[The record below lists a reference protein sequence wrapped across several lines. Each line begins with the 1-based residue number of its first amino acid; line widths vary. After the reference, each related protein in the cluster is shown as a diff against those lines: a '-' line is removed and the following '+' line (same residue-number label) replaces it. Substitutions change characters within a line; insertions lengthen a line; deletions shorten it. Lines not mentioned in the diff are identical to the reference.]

1 MAMPAPPARLTVRS
15 RKCPRSSAGCPF
27 TTSRWGQRAAIVFAG
42 PFINYLFAILV
53 LATLFATAG
62 QQYTPPVLGGV
73 VPGGAAAQGGLKA
86 GDRIVSF
93 NGTKIDRFEEV
104 LQIAALR
111 PGETMPIVVLRGGR
125 KIAFKVKPKPRFLN
139 RSQTEGQGIGDLGVT
154 YMIQPI
160 IGKVLAGTAAAKARL
175 LAGDRFIRVNGKPV
189 KTFEEVR
196 QQVLPSPGKPLR
208 VEVRRGKTVIS
219 VTITPEAHQIKDK
232 SGKVVRTVGLL
243 GVRAKSRPKRTYG
256 PLTAILKAVEETYT
270 LTVTTGVAIGQMIS
284 GTRSTRD
291 LGGPLR
297 IAEMSGDMAQI
308 GLYAFVW
315 FLGALSLHLCL
326 INLLPVP
333 LLDGG
338 HLLFYG
344 IEAVRGKPLGDRAQE
359 FGFRIGLALVLT
371 LMIFAT
377 WNDLLHFR
385 IFDFLKF

>member
-1 MAMPAPPARLTVRS
+1 VR
-15 RKCPRSSAGCPF
+15 
-27 TTSRWGQRAAIVFAG
+27 
-42 PFINYLFAILV
+42 
-53 LATLFATAG
+53 
-62 QQYTPPVLGGV
+62 
-73 VPGGAAAQGGLKA
+73 
-86 GDRIVSF
+86 
-93 NGTKIDRFEEV
+93 
-104 LQIAALR
+104 
-111 PGETMPIVVLRGGR
+111 
-125 KIAFKVKPKPRFLN
+125 
-139 RSQTEGQGIGDLGVT
+139 
-154 YMIQPI
+154 
-160 IGKVLAGTAAAKARL
+160 AKAR
-175 LAGDRFIRVNGKPV
+175 
-189 KTFEEVR
+189 
-196 QQVLPSPGKPLR
+196 
-208 VEVRRGKTVIS
+208 
-219 VTITPEAHQIKDK
+219 
-232 SGKVVRTVGLL
+232 
-243 GVRAKSRPKRTYG
+243 PKRVYG
-256 PLTAILKAVEETYT
+256 PLEAAWKAVEETYN

-315 FLGALSLHLCL
+315 YLGALSLHLCL

-359 FGFRIGLALVLT
+359 YGFRIGLALVLT